1 MKQTIHTDFLDTVEE
16 IPATEMKNAHGKR
29 LPRILKNKGIARVT
43 RYGKTDYVILS
54 PERYMKLQKRA
65 MTADQSQI
73 IKMKARYQTL
83 LKDIRSNESADAFDA
98 LSKISAI
105 DLGRSVTVGSG
116 H

>member
-1 MKQTIHTDFLDTVEE
+1 MTQTIHTDYLDAVEE

-29 LPRILKNKGIARVT
+29 LPRILKSKGVARVT

-54 PERYMKLQKRA
+54 PECYMKLQKRA
-65 MTADQSQI
+65 MTADRSQI